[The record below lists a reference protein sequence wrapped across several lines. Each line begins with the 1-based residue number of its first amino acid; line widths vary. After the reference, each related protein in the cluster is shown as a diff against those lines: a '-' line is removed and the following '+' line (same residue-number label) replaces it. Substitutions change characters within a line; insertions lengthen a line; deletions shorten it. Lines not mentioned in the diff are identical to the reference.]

1 MKNRIKAV
9 VVLLVGVATMLG
21 LALAG
26 GSSASAATVGAQNF
40 VVVSSNAAAT
50 TNPVLATGV
59 IHARGTDTQ
68 RPNGS
73 DVFRFRNGALL
84 VTHHRVA
91 GTDNLD
97 RLTCLDR
104 FTERGTYAIVA
115 GSRDYRGARGVGA
128 YNLTGLALYQKARSG
143 RCLTNRTPD
152 VFQLVIEARGG
163 ISLPLV

>member
-9 VVLLVGVATMLG
+9 VVLLVGVAAMLG

-26 GSSASAATVGAQNF
+26 GSSASAATVGPQNF
-40 VVVSSNAAAT
+40 TVVSADASAR

-68 RPNGS
+68 RPNGT

-84 VTHHRVA
+84 VTHHRIA

-104 FTERGTYAIVA
+104 FTERGTYAIVL

-143 RCLTNRTPD
+143 RCLTNRAPD